1 MHSNEFVKL
10 TKKDICPRQI
20 PYQVLY
26 VVFRHKYLPLK
37 GVYQKINIVSII
49 RKNLILIASLD
60 GVFYWSLKCFWNK
73 GNIC

>member
-26 VVFRHKYLPLK
+26 VIFSHKYLPLK
-37 GVYQKINIVSII
+37 GVYQKINIVSILY
-49 RKNLILIASLD
+49 K
-60 GVFYWSLKCFWNK
+60 FY
-73 GNIC
+73 

>member
-49 RKNLILIASLD
+49 CK
-60 GVFYWSLKCFWNK
+60 FYLKINFPIFTN
-73 GNIC
+73 NNTSN